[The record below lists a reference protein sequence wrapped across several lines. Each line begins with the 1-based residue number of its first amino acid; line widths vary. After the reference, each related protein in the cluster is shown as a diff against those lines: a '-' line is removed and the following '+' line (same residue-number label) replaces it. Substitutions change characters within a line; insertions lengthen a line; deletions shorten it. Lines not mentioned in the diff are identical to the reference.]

1 MPLHLSTLWDF
12 RDPAAS
18 EARFTAALASAT
30 GRRRVDFAHADRA
43 DVGAAAGF
51 RACAR
56 RSWPRSRLGSPSPG
70 RRRGCVTRSNSG
82 RTWSSATHPPESQT
96 PEAIAAAR
104 AAYTDAFETAR
115 DARLDELAVDALH
128 MMAMVDSA
136 PEHQL
141 EWGMKALAFVESS
154 DQPGAKKWEASLRN
168 NIGYALSL
176 LERYP
181 EALDEFRRALVL
193 REASGNAVTIR
204 IAHWMIAKT
213 LRQLGRADEAL
224 EIQLRLNDEWAA
236 AGEPSPYVWEEL
248 ATLYRAR
255 GENEKADDVSSARG
269 ECEGV
274 SASRRALGD
283 ECP

>member
-18 EARFTAALASAT
+18 EARFTEALLGAEGDDELILRTQIART
-30 GRRRVDFAHADRA
+30 WGLRREFERARGILTEIAPRVAVA
-43 DVGAAAGF
+43 GAE
-51 RACAR
+51 AR
-56 RSWPRSRLGSPSPG
+56 VRYALEL
-70 RRRGCVTRSNSG
+70 G

-104 AAYTDAFETAR
+104 SAYTDAFETAR

-213 LRQLGRADEAL
+213 LRQLGRAEEAL

-248 ATLYRAR
+248 ELLYRAKGDAAR
-255 GENEKADDVSSARG
+255 AEEFAAKANK
-269 ECEGV
+269 
-274 SASRRALGD
+274 
-283 ECP
+283 